1 MKIYSY
7 VLRNDSGF
15 APNPF
20 WDYITLACDQA
31 LIRQLANVGD
41 WVVGL
46 KESSKKIADH
56 KLIFAMQITE
66 KITFEKY
73 WVDPRFQ
80 VKKPD
85 FSIDEEIFRVGD
97 NIYEKATKD
106 FTQHYSMHSRDYF
119 NNDSEWLH
127 QKQEDI
133 QGKFVLIAD
142 KNHFFYFGSKP
153 VSFPS
158 LELTDLLYCDIGN
171 KCIADPN
178 VPKEFLDF
186 IDVLKKV
193 GKKGFIHPPEFWPN
207 KDDSWK
213 QCEVKE

>member
-1 MKIYSY
+1 
-7 VLRNDSGF
+7 
-15 APNPF
+15 
-20 WDYITLACDQA
+20 
-31 LIRQLANVGD
+31 
-41 WVVGL
+41 
-46 KESSKKIADH
+46 
-56 KLIFAMQITE
+56 
-66 KITFEKY
+66 
-73 WVDPRFQ
+73 
-80 VKKPD
+80 
-85 FSIDEEIFRVGD
+85 
-97 NIYEKATKD
+97 
-106 FTQHYSMHSRDYF
+106 MHSRDYF

>member
-7 VLRNDSGF
+7 VLRSDSGF

-20 WDYITLACDQA
+20 WDYCTLACDQA
-31 LIRQLANVGD
+31 LIRQVANVND
-41 WVVGL
+41 WIVGL

-56 KLIFAMQITE
+56 RLIFAMQVIE
-66 KITFEKY
+66 KITLEKY
-73 WVDPRFQ
+73 WDDYRFQ
-80 VKKPD
+80 VKKPVISSD
-85 FSIDEEIFRVGD
+85 KEIFRVGD
-97 NIYEKATKD
+97 NIYEKIAND
-106 FTQHYSMHSRDYF
+106 FTQHNSKHSREYF
-119 NNDSEWLH
+119 TSDSEWLH

-142 KNHFFYFGSKP
+142 NDHFFYFGSEP
-153 VSFPS
+153 VAFPS
-158 LELTDLLYCDIGN
+158 LELADLLYCDIGN

-186 IDVLKKV
+186 INVLKEN
-193 GKKGFIHPPEFWPN
+193 GKKGFIYPPEIWSI

-213 QCEVKE
+213 QCITKE